1 MQQIV
6 NSNERIFRFCVCI
19 NFLFIVARYGIRNY
33 GQKRM
38 HHHQIAVE
46 ERRFSNSVQAES
58 ETVIPEVAFYRAI
71 STAADAGL
79 LVQAMDG
86 TVLWTNNAYAT
97 MMGLPPAEI
106 IGENPLSFALPPEC
120 RLSEAEI
127 AAFRHKPSADNQPQ
141 ISIYENVRSTG
152 ERFWVELHV
161 SFDELR
167 NYGQVAIVVARDI
180 SDHIKRQQELSAT
193 SVKLS
198 HLAATD
204 NLTGLS
210 NRLDV
215 LEKTKMAFFSQ
226 RKKGGLIGLLEIDL
240 DHFKTIND
248 SFGHSAGDAILC
260 KLATTLENTIGS
272 KDIAARVGG
281 DEFLVLCPNVKSL
294 DDIEDLGQRI
304 IAQNQSTIIMD
315 GVTLQCDLS
324 IGAAAVSATS
334 SSPEELLKRADFALY
349 EAKNRGRGCVAAYN
363 GDLHKRHSAEAL
375 LVDELTEAVK
385 NKNLTFHFQP
395 TMLLETGQVRGF
407 EALVRWQSPRLG
419 LVSPCDFL
427 PLAKSLGLMADI
439 DMAALEAALNLKKNL
454 NLHGH
459 TTLKVGL
466 NGSAELLAHPSFYS
480 TLMQGLEVRD
490 LLPSDVVIEVLETI
504 MFDDAAPSNPHVQ
517 IIKKLHDAGVITL
530 LDDFGTGHAGL
541 THLATLAVSGVKIDR
556 TLTRNVL
563 TDPTCAKIIAM
574 MLELCRDLGIHTVTE
589 GIETAEQA
597 QAIHDLGGQVM
608 QGFWLSEAMPGNQII
623 NWLATRENIADQI
636 VRSPIAAAP
645 SPRY

>member
-1 MQQIV
+1 MH
-6 NSNERIFRFCVCI
+6 
-19 NFLFIVARYGIRNY
+19 RNP
-33 GQKRM
+33 
-38 HHHQIAVE
+38 IAVE
-46 ERRFSNSVQAES
+46 ERRFSSPVPTKS
-58 ETVIPEVAFYRAI
+58 ETVISEAAFYRAI

-86 TVLWTNNAYAT
+86 TVLWANNAYAT
-97 MMGLPPAEI
+97 MMGLSLTEI

-120 RLSEAEI
+120 TVNPAEI
-127 AAFRHKPSADNQPQ
+127 AAFRHKPSPDNQPQ
-141 ISIYENVRSTG
+141 ISIYENIRSTG

-215 LEKTKMAFFSQ
+215 LEKTKIAFFGQS
-226 RKKGGLIGLLEIDL
+226 KKGGLIGLLEIDL

-281 DEFLVLCPNVKSL
+281 DEFLVLCPDVECL
-294 DDIEDLGQRI
+294 DVIEDLGQRI
-304 IAQNQSTIIMD
+304 IAENQSTIIMD

-324 IGAAAVSATS
+324 IGAATVSATN

-349 EAKNRGRGCVAAYN
+349 EAKNRGRGCVASYD
-363 GDLHKRHSAEAL
+363 GELHKRHSEEAL
-375 LVDELTEAVK
+375 LVEELTEVVK
-385 NKNLTFHFQP
+385 NKKLTFHFQP
-395 TMLLETGQVRGF
+395 TMLLDTREIRGF
-407 EALVRWQSPRLG
+407 ETLVRWQNPRLG
-419 LVSPCDFL
+419 LVTPCDFL

-439 DMAALEAALNLKKNL
+439 DMAALDAALDLKKNL
-454 NLHGH
+454 NKHGH
-459 TTLKVGL
+459 TTVKVGL
-466 NGSAELLAHPSFYS
+466 NGSAELLAHPDFYS
-480 TLMQGLEVRD
+480 TLMQGLELRG
-490 LLPSDVVIEVLETI
+490 LFPTDVVLEVLETI
-504 MFDDAAPSNPHVQ
+504 VFDEAAPSNPHVQ
-517 IIKKLHDAGVITL
+517 IIQNLHDAGVITL

-556 TLTRNVL
+556 TLTRNIL

-597 QAIHDLGGQVM
+597 QAIYDLGGQVM
-608 QGFWLSEAMPGNQII
+608 QGYWLSEAMPGDQII
-623 NWLATRENIADQI
+623 DWLASRENFADQI
-636 VRSPIAAAP
+636 VRSPIAAAA
-645 SPRY
+645 SARY